1 MAIKTMGCWLLLCVS
16 ATAFAQHESL
26 SQCPGAQ
33 HWLHSRQQA
42 VALEADVP
50 GQPHKREQLL
60 AMADQDQ
67 AIRAQLNAAGVKPD
81 VALLERLR
89 QLDGQHA
96 AQLAQ
101 WMAAG
106 NLPTAAQVG
115 SDGMQA
121 LWLLVQHAD
130 AYPAL
135 QEQLLAHYSVLPDWG
150 GMGGGRGAMLVD
162 RVLRAQNQPQRFG
175 TQFGRDAASGTL
187 TMDPVE
193 DATDLDAVRAAAGL
207 MPMADYM
214 CVLRAAHGG

>member
-1 MAIKTMGCWLLLCVS
+1 MAIKAMGCWLLLCVS
-16 ATAFAQHESL
+16 ATAFAQDESL

-33 HWLHSRQQA
+33 QWLRSRHQA
-42 VALEADVP
+42 VAVKADVP
-50 GQPHKREQLL
+50 SEPHHRAQLL

-67 AIRAQLNAAGVKPD
+67 AIREQLNAAAAKPD
-81 VALLERLR
+81 TALLERLR
-89 QLDGQHA
+89 QLDDQHA

-106 NLPTAAQVG
+106 SLPTAARVG

-130 AYPAL
+130 ANPAL
-135 QEQLLAHYSVLPDWG
+135 QEQLLAHYKVLPDWG
-150 GMGGGRGAMLVD
+150 GMGSSRGAMLVD
-162 RVLRAQNQPQRFG
+162 RVLRAQNKPQRFG
-175 TQFGRDAASGTL
+175 TQFGRDAASGAL

-193 DATDLDAVRAAAGL
+193 DATVLDAVRAAAGL